1 MNGLRKYSFT
11 DEDFNLDRRKINAM
25 AYIPVSLF
33 QPVWTML
40 ETDLKERKSKTMP
53 VFNHFDKYLVR
64 GYTNAAGVHVPPKWG
79 PEMWSVYSKVLEE
92 RTRTT
97 DKLEAWHRRL
107 QEIIVRPHPDFVTFL
122 KVLCEEWIF
131 IKTNI
136 KKHMAKLKTFEVAK
150 KTMLDREDRIR
161 RIVFNISAY
170 HGPIEYLEAIARA
183 TKC

>member
-11 DEDFNLDRRKINAM
+11 DEDFNLDRRMINAM
-25 AYIPVSLF
+25 AYTPVSLF
-33 QPVWTML
+33 QLVWTML
-40 ETDLKERKSKTMP
+40 EYDLKERKSKAMP

-64 GYTNAAGVHVPPKWG
+64 GYTNAAGNHVPPRWG
-79 PEMWSVYSKVLEE
+79 PEMWSVYSKVLEG

-107 QEIIVRPHPDFVTFL
+107 QEIIIRPHPDFDTFL
-122 KVLCEEWIF
+122 KVICEEWIF

-136 KKHMAKLKTFEVAK
+136 KKHLAKLKTFEVAK
-150 KTMLDREDRIR
+150 KTMLDREERIK
-161 RIVFNISAY
+161 RIIFNMAAY
-170 HGPIEYLEAIARA
+170 QGPIEYLEAIARA